1 MTSGFHAQLLN
12 QDCLSCG
19 SWTAVVLVVFW
30 FFSQLF
36 ATQKS
41 RVREI
46 PPSTVFLDT
55 LLLYDLLYVF
65 SLFACFPEPRLLSF
79 SSLQSISAVILLLFH
94 CASVTEAASPCFYLT
109 DKSGSP
115 QAPNLLCSFLILGMK
130 SFHMRGRELDELY
143 VVVMMTNRICLF
155 KALSLIVYKFSTS
168 KPQTTTPPP
177 KKKNQ
182 IVAAQFQHRFLDAFK
197 TNSKL
202 SFINCVVHGI
212 CRLGV

>member
-1 MTSGFHAQLLN
+1 M
-12 QDCLSCG
+12 
-19 SWTAVVLVVFW
+19 VLVVFC
-30 FFSQLF
+30 FFSYLF
-36 ATQKS
+36 ATYES
-41 RVREI
+41 RI
-46 PPSTVFLDT
+46 SKTPPSTVFLDT

-79 SSLQSISAVILLLFH
+79 SSLQSVSAVILLLFH

-115 QAPNLLCSFLILGMK
+115 QAPNLLCPFLILGMK

-168 KPQTTTPPP
+168 KTQTIPPP
-177 KKKNQ
+177 PPQKNSQ
-182 IVAAQFQHRFLDAFK
+182 LLH
-197 TNSKL
+197 
-202 SFINCVVHGI
+202 SFSIDF
-212 CRLGV
+212 